1 MNDVIDL
8 LIKGAATAIPIILTS
23 VILLFKF
30 KTELCSKIS
39 DLTVKVE
46 THIHIAEA
54 QEKELIKTKD
64 KLTNV
69 ILRNSLKY

>member
-1 MNDVIDL
+1 MNTIEL
-8 LIKGAATAIPIILTS
+8 LINGAATAIPIILTS

-30 KTELCSKIS
+30 KTELCSKTS

-46 THIHIAEA
+46 THIHIAEQ

-64 KLTNV
+64 KLTNI
-69 ILRNSLKY
+69 ILRNNLKY